1 MRNPFK
7 PKQKPTSTDHQLW
20 RISLV
25 IGVGEDSTYNHSGLD
40 CLLDAIS
47 THTSIIVV
55 ESDEEKLTM
64 MSEASWDAITKPIS
78 AEDYATVT
86 AGDDDLYAQFIE
98 GTPQHAKRTRGEAV
112 KANKRWT
119 KTDLATIKRMRKQGI
134 GINDIAEAVGRTPS
148 SVRNQIQLK
157 KGN

>member
-7 PKQKPTSTDHQLW
+7 PKQKPITPTSTDHQLW

-25 IGVGEDSTYNHSGLD
+25 IGVGEDSTYNHSGLA

-55 ESDEEKLTM
+55 ESDEERLTT
-64 MSEASWDAITKPIS
+64 MSEASWDVITKPIC
-78 AEDYATVT
+78 ADDFATVT
-86 AGDDDLYAQFIE
+86 ADDDK
-98 GTPQHAKRTRGEAV
+98 PKRVRGEAV
-112 KANKRWT
+112 KASKRWT
-119 KTDLATIKRMRKQGI
+119 KTDLATIKRMRKQSFP
-134 GINDIAEAVGRTPS
+134 INDIAEAVGRTPS
-148 SVRNQIQLK
+148 AVRNQIQLN